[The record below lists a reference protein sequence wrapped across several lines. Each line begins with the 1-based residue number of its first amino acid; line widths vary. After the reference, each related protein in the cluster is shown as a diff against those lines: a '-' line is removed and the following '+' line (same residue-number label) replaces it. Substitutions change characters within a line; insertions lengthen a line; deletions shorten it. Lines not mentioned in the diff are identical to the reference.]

1 MKSPRNKALLMHQ
14 PGGDILAVTPQ
25 IKNGGKGKTPTP
37 ITIFNLNCMP
47 NSNNFF
53 ICLNFLNLG
62 VASIVEPLK
71 NKTQTLKYLKCKVP
85 FLLLILLPLVGQS
98 QNLVPN
104 PSFEEYTECP
114 DSALELDVEG
124 AYPWTSFRQTP
135 DFFHPCD
142 ETGMMSSPNSISY
155 GFGIPYHG
163 AGKGGFIA
171 VGGAFDR
178 EILGVQ
184 LEEPLI
190 IGESYFVSF
199 YLLRT
204 FGGGFHA
211 NCNCASNN
219 IGLKFTT
226 QSYSHTE
233 TVPIDNFAHILH
245 EDVLSDT
252 TNWTEVSGGFVADS
266 AYTHLAIG
274 TFFTNEFIIVENYN
288 NNLDLPNTY
297 YFIDAVCV
305 TTDPAYCDE
314 LRPVGIEATS
324 TSNFQV
330 FPNPTSSTIQ
340 IKSQLS
346 ITELRIYDV
355 AGKLL
360 LNPNS
365 SQVIEELNISHLAK
379 GLYVLVVQFEN
390 GAEQSVSFIKQ

>member
-1 MKSPRNKALLMHQ
+1 M
-14 PGGDILAVTPQ
+14 PQ
-25 IKNGGKGKTPTP
+25 
-37 ITIFNLNCMP
+37 FNPLYIN
-47 NSNNFF
+47 
-53 ICLNFLNLG
+53 LNFLNLG
-62 VASIVEPLK
+62 IASLCWPLK
-71 NKTQTLKYLKCKVP
+71 YESQHLKHLKCKVP
-85 FLLLILLPLVGQS
+85 FLLLLVLPFWVNG

-142 ETGMMSSPNSISY
+142 ETGMMSSPNSIAF
-155 GFGIPYHG
+155 GFGVPYHG
-163 AGKGGFIA
+163 VGKAGFAGI
-171 VGGAFDR
+171 VGAASR
-178 EILGVQ
+178 EILGVELNEQ
-184 LEEPLI
+184 LIL
-190 IGESYFVSF
+190 GESYFVSF

-204 FGGGFHA
+204 FGGGFHS

-245 EDVLSDT
+245 EEVLSDT
-252 TNWTEVSGGFVADS
+252 TNWTEVSGWFVADS

-274 TFFTNEFIIVENYN
+274 TFFTNEFIVVVNYN
-288 NNLDLPNTY
+288 NNQDLPKTY
-297 YFIDAVCV
+297 YFLDAVCV
-305 TTDPAYCDE
+305 TKDPSDCEA
-314 LRPVGIEATS
+314 LRPVGIETIS
-324 TSNFQV
+324 TNIFQV
-330 FPNPTSSTIQ
+330 FPNPASSTIQ
-340 IKSQLS
+340 IKSHLS

-365 SQVIEELNISHLAK
+365 SQIIEELNISNLAK

-390 GAEQSVSFIKQ
+390 GAEQSVSLIKQ